1 MLNYDEFKRELLKG
15 VREKVGGDVTV
26 EIVAIQ
32 KNNRTKK
39 DTIAFSDKENNLQP
53 LIYMDSIYSQYC
65 AGAELSVCVGFAVEV
80 YRSAMEIDMDTAYK
94 EWKDV
99 RGKIEMTVINKA
111 WNEDAMSGIP
121 HMDFLDLVLYCRI
134 IIDKNENGV
143 ASMIV
148 QKHMLKEWEISE
160 EELWEAAFSN
170 LKTEEFE
177 IKDVNEV
184 LRFIFP
190 EGDLT
195 GLPNKNKFESALYVL
210 TNKYQNRGAIGML
223 RTDLLEKFA
232 EWGDCDLYILPSSIH
247 EVLLLRDDEIPVDEL
262 KRMVRSVNRGVVD
275 EMDRLSDEVYH
286 YQRGSGKLEI
296 VA

>member
-262 KRMVRSVNRGVVD
+262 RRMVRSVNRGVVD

-286 YQRGSGKLEI
+286 YQIGSGKLEI
-296 VA
+296 AA

>member
-53 LIYMDSIYSQYC
+53 LIYMDSIYSQYY

-99 RGKIEMTVINKA
+99 RGKTEMTVINKA

>member
-1 MLNYDEFKRELLKG
+1 MLNYDEFKRELLKR
-15 VREKVGGDVTV
+15 VRERAGSEVTV

-39 DTIAFSDKENNLQP
+39 DVIAFSDKENNLQP

-80 YRSAMEIDMDTAYK
+80 YRSAMEIDIDTAYK
-94 EWKDV
+94 EWKNV

-148 QKHMLKEWEISE
+148 QKHMLKEWDISE

-190 EGDLT
+190 ERDLT
-195 GLPNKNKFESALYVL
+195 GLPDKNKFESALYVL

-247 EVLLLRDDEIPVDEL
+247 EVLLLADNEIPVDEL
-262 KRMVRSVNRGVVD
+262 RRMVRSVNRGVVD
-275 EMDRLSDEVYH
+275 EMDRLSDEVYY
-286 YQRGSGKLEI
+286 YQSDI
-296 VA
+296 VKIS

>member
-15 VREKVGGDVTV
+15 VSEKAGGDVKV

-32 KNNRTKK
+32 KNNRAEK
-39 DTIAFSDKENNLQP
+39 DAIAFSDKDNNLQP
-53 LIYMDSIYSQYC
+53 LIYLDSIYSQYC
-65 AGAELSVCVGFAVEV
+65 VGAELSVCIGFTVEV
-80 YRSAMEIDMDTAYK
+80 YRSAMEIDIDTAYK
-94 EWKDV
+94 DWKDV

-111 WNEDAMSGIP
+111 WNADAITGIP
-121 HMDFLDLVLYCRI
+121 HKDFLDLVLYCRI

-148 QKHMLKEWEISE
+148 QKHMLKEWGISE

-170 LKTEEFE
+170 LKMEEFE

-195 GLPNKNKFESALYVL
+195 GLPDKNKFESALYVL
-210 TNKYQNRGAIGML
+210 TNEYQNRGAIGMI

-232 EWGDCDLYILPSSIH
+232 DWSGCDLYILPSSIH
-247 EVLLLRDDEIPVDEL
+247 EVLLLRDDEIPVDKL
-262 KRMVRSVNRGVVD
+262 RRMVRSVNRGVVD

-296 VA
+296 AA

>member
-1 MLNYDEFKRELLKG
+1 MELLKR
-15 VREKVGGDVTV
+15 VREKAGSDVTV

-39 DTIAFSDKENNLQP
+39 DAIAFSDKENNLQP

-65 AGAELSVCVGFAVEV
+65 AGAELSVCVGFTVEV
-80 YRSAMEIDMDTAYK
+80 YRSAMEIDIDTAYK
-94 EWKDV
+94 EWKNV
-99 RGKIEMTVINKA
+99 RAKIEMTVINKA
-111 WNEDAMSGIP
+111 WNEDSMSGIP

-143 ASMIV
+143 ASMTV

-190 EGDLT
+190 ERDLT
-195 GLPNKNKFESALYVL
+195 GLPDKNKFESALYVL

-232 EWGDCDLYILPSSIH
+232 EWSGCDLYILPSSIH
-247 EVLLLRDDEIPVDEL
+247 EVLLLRDHEIPVHEL
-262 KRMVRSVNRGVVD
+262 RRMVGSVNGGVVD
-275 EMDRLSDEVYH
+275 EMDRLADEVYH
-286 YQRGSGKLEI
+286 YQIGSGKLEI
-296 VA
+296 AA